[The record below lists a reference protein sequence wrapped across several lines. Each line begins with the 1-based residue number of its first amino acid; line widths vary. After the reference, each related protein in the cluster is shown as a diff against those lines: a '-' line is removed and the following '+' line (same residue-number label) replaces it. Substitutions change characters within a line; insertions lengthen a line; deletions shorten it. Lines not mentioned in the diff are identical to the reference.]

1 MQSNLSPLQP
11 MPLNWLEKTINDKL
25 KKSIQIRLEKVDI
38 QINGSRPWDIQ
49 VHNDRLYQR
58 VLLHGSLGLGEA
70 YMEGWWDCPQLD
82 QFFVRILRG
91 QLHEEVA
98 PRNLSSLSE
107 AAIAKIANLQSLAR
121 SFQVGEEHYDLGNDL
136 FQYMLDK
143 RMTYT
148 CAYWENAKTLDE
160 AQEAKLD
167 LVCRKLHLEPGMTL
181 LDIGCGW
188 GSLMK
193 YAAEKYGVSCVGL
206 TVSKEQV
213 KLGAEMC
220 QGLPIKFLLQDYRT
234 FAGEKFDR
242 IASIG
247 MFEHV
252 GYKNFRAFM
261 AMSRRCLKED
271 GLFLLHTIGSLKTNM
286 SGENWAM
293 KYIFP
298 NGYLPS
304 LAQISEA
311 TEELLVLEDLQN
323 IGHHYYPTFMA
334 YLENFDRHWPTL
346 KEKYGEEFYRKW
358 KYFLCSIGGSFGA
371 RHSQVWQM
379 IFSTNGIL
387 QGYQSIR

>member
-1 MQSNLSPLQP
+1 
-11 MPLNWLEKTINDKL
+11 
-25 KKSIQIRLEKVDI
+25 
-38 QINGSRPWDIQ
+38 
-49 VHNDRLYQR
+49 
-58 VLLHGSLGLGEA
+58 GE
-70 YMEGWWDCPQLD
+70 
-82 QFFVRILRG
+82 
-91 QLHEEVA
+91 
-98 PRNLSSLSE
+98 
-107 AAIAKIANLQSLAR
+107 
-121 SFQVGEEHYDLGNDL
+121 
-136 FQYMLDK
+136 
-143 RMTYT
+143 
-148 CAYWENAKTLDE
+148 
-160 AQEAKLD
+160 
-167 LVCRKLHLEPGMTL
+167 
-181 LDIGCGW
+181 
-188 GSLMK
+188 
-193 YAAEKYGVSCVGL
+193 
-206 TVSKEQV
+206 
-213 KLGAEMC
+213 EMC

-234 FAGEKFDR
+234 FEGQKFDR

-252 GYKNFRAFM
+252 GYKNFRTFM
-261 AMSRRCLKED
+261 EMSRRCLKED

-304 LAQISEA
+304 LAQISKA

-334 YLENFDRHWPTL
+334 YLENFDRHWPKL

-379 IFSTNGIL
+379 VFSPNGVL